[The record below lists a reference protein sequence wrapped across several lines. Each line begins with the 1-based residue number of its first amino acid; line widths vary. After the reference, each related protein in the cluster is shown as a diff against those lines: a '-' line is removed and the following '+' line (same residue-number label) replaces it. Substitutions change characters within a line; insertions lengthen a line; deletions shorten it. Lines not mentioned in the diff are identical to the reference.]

1 MYQKFAQLVSFFCFF
16 IGFSFFALRKLL
28 CKLSNLMYTI
38 KKIELCEIYTFFLS
52 ILVFQKLFDIIFYC
66 SPIWTFLRNHWTEL
80 YAPLRRR
87 CWCRYVSFQV
97 FFFYLNI
104 WPEGTINR
112 CDQSRANFRIS
123 FHFNKSLV
131 SLWHLSTA
139 FILNF
144 PL

>member
-1 MYQKFAQLVSFFCFF
+1 MHASNAFLYLNIFRMYQKFAQLVSFFCFF

-97 FFFYLNI
+97 FFLFKYMTRGNHKSMWSIESKL
-104 WPEGTINR
+104 
-112 CDQSRANFRIS
+112 S
-123 FHFNKSLV
+123 HFV
-131 SLWHLSTA
+131 SLQ
-139 FILNF
+139 
-144 PL
+144 